1 MLTLLQFLSS
11 LQNRLCYPH
20 CNLVDVGFSVAC
32 QWEMYKAL
40 QGLTS
45 QAVIYS
51 SLISDDL

>member
-45 QAVIYS
+45 QAVIQ
-51 SLISDDL
+51 SDL